1 MTRTLSDRDHRIVH
15 EFKDSLLEA
24 LADRLKLIR
33 LFGSRARGE
42 ADEWSDLDV
51 LVVLVNGD
59 SSVREDVRQI
69 RYKTMWRHNFHPLIS
84 LLLLSEEEYDN
95 LTRLRARLW
104 QNIEREGITIW
115 PIT

>member
-1 MTRTLSDRDHRIVH
+1 MPGALSDRDHRIVH
-15 EFKDSLLEA
+15 EFKDSLLEV
-24 LADRLKLIR
+24 LADKLKLIK

-42 ADEWSDLDV
+42 ADEWSDLDI
-51 LVVLVNGD
+51 LVVFVNGD
-59 SSVREDVRQI
+59 SSVREGVRQI
-69 RYKTMWRHNFHPLIS
+69 RYQIMWQHDFHPLIS